1 VARAAARVYYG
12 DTTESAGCDGSTTR
26 RPNVTAVKYA
36 YDFILPSYQWAVLR
50 FDAAISRIHALMMC
64 AAMIT
69 IGAPLI
75 GRASAGLRFSSLWFI
90 VAIVLFATLMIL
102 GVIARESGALM
113 LDSAGVLHEKV
124 LDLGETEFKHYAV
137 YYARQDLEHNRH
149 LIEMKSLYGTMMAVL
164 LFAEMLAIV
173 VWLVTGRP
181 GLADVAL

>member
-1 VARAAARVYYG
+1 M
-12 DTTESAGCDGSTTR
+12 
-26 RPNVTAVKYA
+26 TAVTYA

-50 FDAAISRIHALMMC
+50 FDAAIRRIQGLMMC
-64 AAMIT
+64 ATMIT

-75 GRASAGLRFSSLWFI
+75 GRVGAGLRFSSLWFI
-90 VAIVLFATLMIL
+90 VAIILFTTLMIL

-124 LDLGETEFKHYAV
+124 LDLEETEFKHYAV
-137 YYARQDLEHNRH
+137 YYARQDLEHNRN
-149 LIEMKSLYGTMMAVL
+149 LIEMKSWYGTMMAVL

-173 VWLVTGRP
+173 VWLVTARS